1 MRGGEKIPWGSGS
14 LNIYRLGDFAASE
27 AAVRKTWKE
36 YRYRWEEL
44 GCRLLASAIPMLSR
58 RACVGLGQLLGALGY
73 WFDSRGRPIALANIE
88 LAMGQSLS
96 REQQRLAVRLS
107 YQNFACTMLSL
118 FWSPRITAAN
128 AQEFI
133 EPIGFEAVIERA
145 RVEKRGIVFVCAHQ
159 GNWEWASIA
168 FSMAGGR
175 ANIVAEDFKNKALTE
190 LFCALRGRNQ
200 HSILAQ
206 DRSVLKLLRA
216 VLRGETAAL
225 LGDLNLDPSGA
236 AVVVEAFD
244 QNGVFLE
251 VCVTRMHAVLAKR
264 GRGLLVPALTFP
276 LSDGRW
282 RVVAQPVIPTESLS
296 ERSIAQATWEVF
308 EKHIKERP
316 DLWLWAYKHFKFR
329 PAKPE
334 REYPFYSQFHPEYEA
349 MREEDKIGGQRQ
361 SAPCL

>member
-1 MRGGEKIPWGSGS
+1 
-14 LNIYRLGDFAASE
+14 
-27 AAVRKTWKE
+27 
-36 YRYRWEEL
+36 
-44 GCRLLASAIPMLSR
+44 MLSR
-58 RACVGLGQLLGALGY
+58 RACIGLGQLLGAVGY
-73 WFDSRGRPIALANIE
+73 WFDYRGRSIALANIE
-88 LAMGQSLS
+88 LAMGQRLS

-118 FWSPRITAAN
+118 FWSPRITEAN
-128 AQEFI
+128 AREFI
-133 EPIGFEAVIERA
+133 EPVGFEEVIERA
-145 RVEKRGIVFVCAHQ
+145 RQEGRGIVFVCAHQ

-190 LFCALRGRNQ
+190 LFCSLRGRNQ

-206 DRSVLKLLRA
+206 DKSVLKLLRA

-225 LGDLNLDPSGA
+225 LGDLNLEPSGA
-236 AVVVEAFD
+236 AVVVESFN

-276 LSDGRW
+276 LSNGRW
-282 RVVAQPVIPTESLS
+282 KVVAQPVIATESLS

-308 EKHIKERP
+308 EKHIQERP

-329 PAKPE
+329 PAVPG
-334 REYPFYSQFHPEYEA
+334 REYPFYSQIHPAYEA
-349 MREEDKIGGQRQ
+349 MRKEDKIDRQ
-361 SAPCL
+361 TAFSPVPANVSPEENTQVDA